1 VLVTESWKFDD
12 APATLTADAAIGQ
25 LSARIVGQKL
35 ESWLTSSS
43 GRLLAVVTNT
53 ERAMVMLLDGE
64 GDPGEHAIDPGAD
77 GSSNGYVLANGQND
91 EYPDN
96 DTVPLPEAL
105 RIVRHILA
113 HGNPQP
119 TRHGGST
126 AERQTRRPASSIRSH
141 QPWQPRCPL
150 A

>member
-1 VLVTESWKFDD
+1 MLVTESWKFDD

-25 LSARIVGQKL
+25 LSARIASQKL

-53 ERAMVMLLDGE
+53 ERAMVVLLDGE

-77 GSSNGYVLANGQND
+77 GSSSSGYVLANGQND

-96 DTVPLPEAL
+96 DTVP
-105 RIVRHILA
+105 
-113 HGNPQP
+113 
-119 TRHGGST
+119 
-126 AERQTRRPASSIRSH
+126 
-141 QPWQPRCPL
+141 
-150 A
+150 

>member
-1 VLVTESWKFDD
+1 MLVTESWKFGD

-77 GSSNGYVLANGQND
+77 GSSSGYVLANGQND

-113 HGNPQP
+113 HGNP
-119 TRHGGST
+119 
-126 AERQTRRPASSIRSH
+126 PADAAWRVD
-141 QPWQPRCPL
+141 R
-150 A
+150 

>member
-1 VLVTESWKFDD
+1 MVVAESWRFDD
-12 APATLTADAAIGQ
+12 ASVTLTADAVTDQ
-25 LSARIVGQKL
+25 LRARIARGKL

-77 GSSNGYVLANGQND
+77 GNSDGFVLSNGQND
-91 EYPDN
+91 EYADE

-105 RIVRHILA
+105 RIVHHILT
-113 HGNPQP
+113 HGNPP
-119 TRHGGST
+119 TDAAWRDD
-126 AERQTRRPASSIRSH
+126 R
-141 QPWQPRCPL
+141 
-150 A
+150 

>member
-1 VLVTESWKFDD
+1 MLVTESWKFDD

-25 LSARIVGQKL
+25 LSARIASQKL

-53 ERAMVMLLDGE
+53 ERAMVLLLDGE

-77 GSSNGYVLANGQND
+77 GSSSGYVLANGQDD

-105 RIVRHILA
+105 RIVRHILT
-113 HGNPQP
+113 HGNP
-119 TRHGGST
+119 
-126 AERQTRRPASSIRSH
+126 PADAAWTVDR
-141 QPWQPRCPL
+141 
-150 A
+150 

>member
-1 VLVTESWKFDD
+1 MLVTESWKFDD
-12 APATLTADAAIGQ
+12 APAALTADAAIGQ
-25 LSARIVGQKL
+25 LSARIAGRNL

-43 GRLLAVVTNT
+43 GRSLAVVTNT

-77 GSSNGYVLANGQND
+77 GHSSGFVLANGQND

-105 RIVRHILA
+105 RIVRHIIT
-113 HGNPQP
+113 HGNP
-119 TRHGGST
+119 
-126 AERQTRRPASSIRSH
+126 PADAAWRVD
-141 QPWQPRCPL
+141 R
-150 A
+150 